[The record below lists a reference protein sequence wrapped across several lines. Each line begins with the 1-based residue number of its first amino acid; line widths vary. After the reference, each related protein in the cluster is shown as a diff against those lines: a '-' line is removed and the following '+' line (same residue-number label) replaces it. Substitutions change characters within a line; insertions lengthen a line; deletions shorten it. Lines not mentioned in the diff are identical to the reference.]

1 VRSDVERGEELV
13 DPHLRTELQ
22 LVPAAQGAPDLQHV
36 PVDLLQRRGEPPVQG
51 VELLWVGDETLLH
64 ERAQRRPI
72 PVLRAPV
79 RNQLPDAAL
88 GAVPGRLP
96 VLLDQGCNQAG
107 IVDFD
112 SGRLRGGR
120 RAGRGSLASWRGG
133 DDGGQGERA
142 KARP

>member
-1 VRSDVERGEELV
+1 MYASASAVAFATACRAAPFGRSA
-13 DPHLRTELQ
+13 PLR
-22 LVPAAQGAPDLQHV
+22 VS
-36 PVDLLQRRGEPPVQG
+36 
-51 VELLWVGDETLLH
+51 
-64 ERAQRRPI
+64 
-72 PVLRAPV
+72 RAPV
-79 RNQLPDAAL
+79 LLAPIRGHLQDAAL
-88 GAVPGRLP
+88 GALPGRLP

-142 KARP
+142 QARP